1 MRVVPVPCLSDNFA
15 YLIHAEGSRRAAVV
29 DPSEAAPVLA
39 ALEREG
45 LELGAIL
52 NTHHHFDHVGG
63 NEELRAKYPDVAV
76 FGHASD
82 RGRIPAQT
90 EFLEEGNEIEV
101 VGLRFSILHI
111 PGHTTGAVAYVGHGA
126 VFTGDTLFAG
136 GCGRLFEGTPAM
148 MYESLNVKLAALPDD
163 TKVYFGHEYT
173 QSNLRFAAHVEPSN
187 PAVRAKAERV
197 ARQRDSGEHTTPS
210 TMLEEKQT
218 NPFMRVDQKE
228 IIESVAARLDG
239 DRSPAVV
246 LGAVRAEK
254 DAFR

>member
-15 YLIHAEGSRRAAVV
+15 YLIHAEGSRKAAVV

-63 NEELRAKYPDVAV
+63 NEELRAKFPEVPVY
-76 FGHASD
+76 GHASD
-82 RGRIPAQT
+82 RGRIPEQT
-90 EFLEEGNEIEV
+90 GFLEEGQKIEV
-101 VGLRFSILHI
+101 VGLGLSILHI

-126 VFTGDTLFAG
+126 VFTGDTLFAA

-148 MYESLNVKLAALPDD
+148 MYASLNEKLAALSDD
-163 TKVYFGHEYT
+163 TRVYFGHEYT

-187 PAVRAKAERV
+187 QDVHAKAERV
-197 ARQRDSGEHTTPS
+197 AAQRARGEHTTPS
-210 TMLEEKQT
+210 TIGEEKKT
-218 NPFMRVDQKE
+218 NPFLRVQQPE
-228 IIESVAARLDG
+228 VVAHVEAQLG
-239 DRSPAVV
+239 TDRGPVAV